1 MTSKLAGLEFVVSAP
16 VPTFKVVVTFGHLKL
31 IFTVW
36 PSQQGPRALRG
47 DTEPLAYKSECSVDK
62 HFKTALHHAKELSGL
77 FNVRYLT

>member
-36 PSQQGPRALRG
+36 PSQRGPRALQGTQNRW
-47 DTEPLAYKSECSVDK
+47 PISQSAQ
-62 HFKTALHHAKELSGL
+62 
-77 FNVRYLT
+77 